1 MSSTIGDLIGGV
13 IGRDNIDNVSLQS
26 SHADAIIRHGIATNQ
41 LIEGVE
47 FMALTESYRWRPEF
61 INKFFD

>member
-1 MSSTIGDLIGGV
+1 MSATIGDLIGGV

-26 SHADAIIRHGIATNQ
+26 SYADAIIRHGIAINQ

-47 FMALTESYRWRPEF
+47 FMALTENYRWRPEF
-61 INKFFD
+61 INNFFD